1 MRRLLVAV
9 AVGIGLLAMHG
20 LAAPSAQAAHCG
32 APPGHA
38 HAALDHA
45 SGDPASNDRAAPES
59 PVQATLV
66 PLPGAGDGSS
76 GWLACVA
83 ILVGLALVA
92 VSRRVVVGLGAS
104 GAASADLRGQRVS
117 GRAPPAVRPEDVG
130 VWRT

>member
-1 MRRLLVAV
+1 MRRLLVAI

-38 HAALDHA
+38 HAAMDHA
-45 SGDPASNDRAAPES
+45 SVDPTATDPAAPDS
-59 PVQATLV
+59 AVQATIV
-66 PLPGAGDGSS
+66 PLPGAVDGSS

-83 ILVGLALVA
+83 ILVGLAFIA
-92 VSRRVVVGLGAS
+92 VSRRVVVGLGAG
-104 GAASADLRGQRVS
+104 GAASTDLRGCLTA